1 MDEAER
7 LCDRIG
13 IMDHGKLIALGSPKE
28 LIDGIGAGHVVQ
40 ITTQQDLP
48 SGLDATLAAL
58 PSVFSCRLTG
68 ASAQFGVDN
77 LHEGLGGILA
87 RLAQEGVALTDL
99 STRRASLE
107 DVFVK
112 LTGRHLRD

>member
-1 MDEAER
+1 
-7 LCDRIG
+7 
-13 IMDHGKLIALGSPKE
+13 MDHGKLIALGSSKE

-40 ITTQQDLP
+40 ISAQDEISADLEP
-48 SGLDATLAAL
+48 ALAAL
-58 PSVFSCRLTG
+58 PSVFSCRITG
-68 ASAQFGVDN
+68 TSAQFGVDN

-87 RLAQEGVALTDL
+87 RLAKEGVALTDL